1 MCVEGCEMV
10 NVRRKTRA
18 RLILLITGT
27 LVAGVTSAHASFWKR
42 GVAPKAAASPAGS
55 SSTPVAGMSLTAVDI
70 ESTPSPRLILRTTA
84 SPVYTSYS
92 PMPDLFVIDLTG
104 ASKASALVIPSA
116 LPASVSAITVD
127 DVTEVGEHLT
137 RVSVHLKQAAT
148 IEASA
153 EGTSVVIKLPAAAP
167 AMVEAIPAPKI
178 EEPAP
183 ALAPKVAESA
193 PAQITAQVE
202 QPEPVKS
209 EPVAEAPVVTE
220 ALPPANKAKTL
231 KKIETSGAGS
241 AIAVRLATDGDVAYN
256 AFKLEKPSRV
266 VIDLTG
272 VNDKLA
278 KNVINVSD
286 PIVKKIRVSQFKS
299 SPEAVTRVVLD
310 VEEKTEYHVTKVGD
324 ALQITFGDSPAMAA
338 TPPPA
343 PAPKHEEQPRVA
355 TTPIVAPPEKITAPA
370 KTAAVDIPAQVPT
383 IAPTGAPQVADN
395 ATWKMPESRK
405 TTSVIN
411 SPQPQTA
418 PSSKTRRG
426 TKTTK
431 TTTTAPATDTAPPA
445 IEPMVTGENVFTDQ
459 PQPSPQ
465 GQQPQPSGVGGT
477 MLSAAQGGK
486 TLSSGEKAYT
496 GEPLSLNLKDADIK
510 DVLRTFAQ
518 LTGLNIAIDPTVSGS
533 VTVDFVD
540 VPWDQALEII
550 LRQNSL
556 AYVLEGNVM
565 RVGTAARLSE
575 EATANRN
582 LSEQERLNV
591 PLNTVG
597 FKLSYARALD
607 VATLLREMASP
618 RARII
623 VDQRTNQLIIS
634 EIPTYLQTMRNL
646 IESVDVP
653 TRQVVIEARIVE
665 TTKLFIQQY
674 GFNWG
679 FHGSMDPS
687 LGTGTGLVFPN
698 RIDTVGGPFN
708 FGAGNPVV
716 SFSLQNVLG
725 TFTLDLALLAAE
737 TEGIVRVISAPRVM
751 TQDNTPAEIT
761 SGFQIPYQTRVN
773 FTTTVSYV
781 DATLRL
787 SVTPQITEAGTVI
800 MDIQVQKN
808 EPATGLNVEGGS
820 GTPLSTRRA
829 QTKLMVRDGG
839 TSVIAGIYQVKE
851 NNAQSRL
858 PFVHQIPIL
867 GALFRTRDYN
877 SEHDELLIFITPRIV
892 RS

>member
-1 MCVEGCEMV
+1 MV

-18 RLILLITGT
+18 KLILLLTGT
-27 LVAGVTSAHASFWKR
+27 LVAGVTSAQAAFWKR
-42 GVAPKAAASPAGS
+42 GATKAPAPAAAASS
-55 SSTPVAGMSLTAVDI
+55 VSAGMSLTAIDV
-70 ESTPSPRLILRTTA
+70 ENSPSPRIILRTTA
-84 SPVYTSYS
+84 SPVYNSYS

-104 ASKASALVIPSA
+104 ASKAASLVIPSA
-116 LPASVSAITVD
+116 VPPSVGSVSAEE
-127 DVTEVGEHLT
+127 VTEMGLRMT
-137 RVSVHLKQAAT
+137 RVSVHLNQAGT

-153 EGTSVVIKLPAAAP
+153 EGNSVIIILPAVAAP
-167 AMVEAIPAPKI
+167 A
-178 EEPAP
+178 
-183 ALAPKVAESA
+183 VAEVA
-193 PAQITAQVE
+193 PPASKPAEPTPVVTAAVE
-202 QPEPVKS
+202 PPHADPVPVHVEPEPVKS
-209 EPVAEAPVVTE
+209 EPIVQPAEASVVTE
-220 ALPPANKAKTL
+220 ALPANKATTL
-231 KKIETSGAGS
+231 KKIETTGAG
-241 AIAVRLATDGDVAYN
+241 AAMEVRLATDGDVAYN
-256 AFKLEKPSRV
+256 AFKLEKPSRI

-278 KNVINVSD
+278 KNIINVSD
-286 PIVKKIRVSQFKS
+286 PIVKRIRVSQFKS
-299 SPEAVTRVVLD
+299 APEAVTRVVLD
-310 VEEKTEYHVTKVGD
+310 VDEKASYNLTKSGD
-324 ALQITFGDSPAMAA
+324 ALSVTFGAAPAAVIAA
-338 TPPPA
+338 PTPTVTPTVTPAPKKEEPLLAAAPAAPPVVKTTA
-343 PAPKHEEQPRVA
+343 PAPV
-355 TTPIVAPPEKITAPA
+355 
-370 KTAAVDIPAQVPT
+370 KTAAVTDIPSQVPT
-383 IAPTGAPQVADN
+383 IAEN
-395 ATWKMPESRK
+395 ATWKMPEQHK
-405 TTSVIN
+405 PATSVIN
-411 SPQPQTA
+411 APQTQTPPA
-418 PSSKTRRG
+418 SKKRRG
-426 TKTTK
+426 TTKSTTQ
-431 TTTTAPATDTAPPA
+431 PEVVPPA
-445 IEPMVTGENVFTDQ
+445 IEPAINGENVFNDLAVQ
-459 PQPSPQ
+459 PQPS
-465 GQQPQPSGVGGT
+465 SSTGT
-477 MLSAAQGGK
+477 MLSTSSATAGGR
-486 TLSSGEKAYT
+486 TLSSAEKTYT

-518 LTGLNIAIDPTVSGS
+518 LTGLNMAIDPNVSGS

-540 VPWDQALEII
+540 VPWDQALEVI

-565 RVGTAARLSE
+565 RVGTAERLSAE
-575 EATANRN
+575 GESNRRLN
-582 LSEQERLNV
+582 EQEKLNV

-597 FKLSYARALD
+597 FKLSYARATD
-607 VATLLREMASP
+607 VAALLREMASP

-634 EIPTYLQTMRNL
+634 EIPGYLQTMRNL
-646 IESVDVP
+646 IDSVDVP

-679 FHGSMDPS
+679 FKGTMDPS

-737 TEGIVRVISAPRVM
+737 NEGIARIISAPRVM
-751 TQDNTPAEIT
+751 TQDNTAAEIQ
-761 SGFQIPYQTRVN
+761 SGFQIPYQTRIN
-773 FTTTVSYV
+773 FTTTVQYV

-808 EPATGLNVEGGS
+808 EPATGLNIEGGS

-851 NNAQSRL
+851 NNSQTRM

-867 GALFRTRDYN
+867 GALFRTRNYN

-892 RS
+892 RAS

>member
-18 RLILLITGT
+18 KLILLLMGT
-27 LVAGVTSAHASFWKR
+27 LVAGVTSAQAAFWKR
-42 GVAPKAAASPAGS
+42 GAAKAPAPAAAATS
-55 SSTPVAGMSLTAVDI
+55 SASAGMSLTAVDV
-70 ESTPSPRLILRTTA
+70 ENSPSPRLILRTTA
-84 SPVYTSYS
+84 SPVYSSYS

-104 ASKASALVIPSA
+104 ASKAASLVIPSA
-116 LPASVSAITVD
+116 VPPSVGSVTVEE
-127 DVTEVGEHLT
+127 VTEMGLRLT
-137 RVSVHLKQAAT
+137 RVTVHLNQAGT
-148 IEASA
+148 VEASA
-153 EGTSVVIKLPAAAP
+153 EGNSIVISLPAASAP
-167 AMVEAIPAPKI
+167 AVAEVAPPAPKPADPTPVVTAAV
-178 EEPAP
+178 EPPHADP
-183 ALAPKVAESA
+183 VPVHAD
-193 PAQITAQVE
+193 
-202 QPEPVKS
+202 PEPVKS
-209 EPVAEAPVVTE
+209 EPLAQSIAQPAEAPVVTE
-220 ALPPANKAKTL
+220 ALPAANRATTL
-231 KKIETSGAGS
+231 KKIETNGAG
-241 AIAVRLATDGDVAYN
+241 AAMEVRLATDGDVAYN
-256 AFKLEKPSRV
+256 AFKLEKPSRI

-286 PIVKKIRVSQFKS
+286 PVVKRIRVSQFKS
-299 SPEAVTRVVLD
+299 APEAVTRVVLD
-310 VEEKTEYHVTKVGD
+310 VDEKASYRVTKSGD
-324 ALQITFGDSPAMAA
+324 ALNVTFGAAPAVVVAAPTITPTSAPKKEEPLMAA
-338 TPPPA
+338 APAAPPVVKTTA
-343 PAPKHEEQPRVA
+343 PAPVKTVA
-355 TTPIVAPPEKITAPA
+355 A
-370 KTAAVDIPAQVPT
+370 DIPSQVP
-383 IAPTGAPQVADN
+383 IIADN
-395 ATWKMPESRK
+395 ATWKMPEQHK
-405 TTSVIN
+405 PATSVIN
-411 SPQPQTA
+411 APQTQTPPA
-418 PSSKTRRG
+418 SKKRRG
-426 TKTTK
+426 TTK
-431 TTTTAPATDTAPPA
+431 ASTQPDVVPPA
-445 IEPMVTGENVFTDQ
+445 VEPALSSENVFTDPA
-459 PQPSPQ
+459 PQPS
-465 GQQPQPSGVGGT
+465 SSTGT
-477 MLSAAQGGK
+477 VLSASSTAGGR
-486 TLSSGEKAYT
+486 TLSSAEKTYT

-518 LTGLNIAIDPTVSGS
+518 LTGLNMAIDPNVTGS

-540 VPWDQALEII
+540 VPWDQALEVI

-565 RVGTAARLSE
+565 RVGTAERLSAE
-575 EATANRN
+575 GESNRRLN
-582 LSEQERLNV
+582 EQEKLNV

-597 FKLSYARALD
+597 FKLSYAKATD
-607 VATLLREMASP
+607 VAGLLREMASP

-634 EIPTYLQTMRNL
+634 EIPGYLQTMRNL
-646 IESVDVP
+646 IDSVDVP

-679 FHGSMDPS
+679 FKGTMDPS

-708 FGAGNPVV
+708 FGAGLPVL

-737 TEGIVRVISAPRVM
+737 NEGIARIISAPRVM
-751 TQDNTPAEIT
+751 TQDNTPAEIQ
-761 SGFQIPYQTRVN
+761 SGFQIPYQTRIN
-773 FTTTVSYV
+773 FTTTVQYV

-800 MDIQVQKN
+800 MEIQVQKN
-808 EPATGLNVEGGS
+808 EPATGLNIEGGS

-851 NNAQSRL
+851 NNSQSRM

-867 GALFRTRDYN
+867 GALFRTRNYN

-892 RS
+892 RAS